1 MMSVVRGLRPQP
13 AHGQLQQHQQLS
25 HLRTST
31 DTASFDA
38 VEDWINDVKTERGG
52 DVLILMVGNKVD
64 LASARVVSVEAGQ
77 EAAQRLGAM
86 FMECS
91 ARTGQGIKDMFRDIA
106 ETLPSRNTAATPA
119 PCTYTLAPQVLAAP
133 HVSPPARPPALLHT
147 HPAQYQMSSWQ
158 PIASPTKSHSQAQ
171 AVAAGDASAFHRP
184 FLAHIHI
191 HATTLQPAWH
201 IRAQL
206 MWVYV

>member
-1 MMSVVRGLRPQP
+1 MWPITHRLPPTTVTTCRRFRSLIPSYIRDSSVAVVVYDVCSTLASP
-13 AHGQLQQHQQLS
+13 ACQSLFIMDQQHHQRS
-25 HLRTST
+25 HLTHTST

-119 PCTYTLAPQVLAAP
+119 PRTCHTRTSRQTARCTTRLQ
-133 HVSPPARPPALLHT
+133 HDPPALPCICTLHSVRCQ
-147 HPAQYQMSSWQ
+147 AGQQ
-158 PIASPTKSHSQAQ
+158 SP
-171 AVAAGDASAFHRP
+171 VR
-184 FLAHIHI
+184 
-191 HATTLQPAWH
+191 
-201 IRAQL
+201 
-206 MWVYV
+206 